1 MKHCP
6 QCPYFHGCDIE
17 GKCVLGWIQRNVPA
31 LLNPR
36 ATDEKT
42 VAERK
47 WLAPIKPAKAQQPCD
62 IGLFSDDHLQL
73 DLVEMFQDP
82 TNE

>member
-1 MKHCP
+1 MIP
-6 QCPYFHGCDIE
+6 
-17 GKCVLGWIQRNVPA
+17 
-31 LLNPR
+31 LNR
-36 ATDEKT
+36 LATDQKT

-47 WLAPIKPAKAQQPCD
+47 WQSGLKPVKAQLPAD

-82 TNE
+82 VNE

>member
-1 MKHCP
+1 MLP
-6 QCPYFHGCDIE
+6 
-17 GKCVLGWIQRNVPA
+17 
-31 LLNPR
+31 LNPR

-62 IGLFSDDHLQL
+62 VGLFSDDHLQL

-82 TNE
+82 VED

>member
-1 MKHCP
+1 MIP
-6 QCPYFHGCDIE
+6 
-17 GKCVLGWIQRNVPA
+17 
-31 LLNPR
+31 LNPL

-47 WLAPIKPAKAQQPCD
+47 WRQGLKAAKPQQPCD

-82 TNE
+82 TNPP